1 MYIINKVRGNEKNY
15 HLENVML
22 CLSYSILNKMKFTL
36 ALNDVLLIVI
46 AIIFLYC
53 IKWRGFRG
61 QPLIIHSFLLNL
73 SLSCIFPTYHLIS
86 TVMEPYFT
94 WPSYFKFLMIVLKIV
109 VWGYD
114 QCAVIEPRIILIS
127 RIFLLQVLW
136 MYIYLQQGWCLK
148 VLYFVVAS
156 EFFSYIAREMQ

>member
-53 IKWRGFRG
+53 IK
-61 QPLIIHSFLLNL
+61 
-73 SLSCIFPTYHLIS
+73 
-86 TVMEPYFT
+86 
-94 WPSYFKFLMIVLKIV
+94 
-109 VWGYD
+109 
-114 QCAVIEPRIILIS
+114 
-127 RIFLLQVLW
+127 
-136 MYIYLQQGWCLK
+136 
-148 VLYFVVAS
+148 
-156 EFFSYIAREMQ
+156 